1 MKNPE
6 MRTKTLVRAALL
18 LAIGMVLPFL
28 TAQNPD
34 LGNAL
39 LPMHFPVMLCGY
51 LCGGWYGLAVGAI
64 LPFLRSVC
72 FGMPSPMYPRAV
84 WMAVELACYGAV
96 TGFLYNGFFE
106 QFRKKLWWLY
116 TSLLSAIVVGRI
128 LYGIVK
134 WALLLESKNP
144 LTFGVFVSGAV
155 VEAIPGIVLQLVL
168 VPVIV
173 KAIETWESRSV

>member
-1 MKNPE
+1 
-6 MRTKTLVRAALL
+6 MRTPDMKSRALVRAALL
-18 LAIGMVLPFL
+18 LAVGMVLPFL

-39 LPMHFPVMLCGY
+39 LPMHLPVMLCGY

-64 LPFLRSVC
+64 VPFLRSVC

-84 WMAVELACYGAV
+84 WMAVELATYGAV
-96 TGFLYNGFFE
+96 TGFLYKGFFK
-106 QFRKKLWWLY
+106 KKLWWLY
-116 TSLLSAIVVGRI
+116 GSLLSAMVAGRL

-144 LTFGVFVSGAV
+144 LTMEVFVAGAV
-155 VEAIPGIVLQLVL
+155 VEALPGIVLQLVL

-173 KAIETWESRSV
+173 RAIETWEDKGL

>member
-1 MKNPE
+1 MKNPDL
-6 MRTKTLVRAALL
+6 KIKKLVRAALL
-18 LAIGMVLPFL
+18 LAVGMVLPFL
-28 TAQNPD
+28 TMQNAD

-39 LPMHFPVMLCGY
+39 LPMHLPVMLCGY

-84 WMAVELACYGAV
+84 WMAVELATYGAV
-96 TGFLYNGFFE
+96 TGFLYKGFFK
-106 QFRKKLWWLY
+106 KKLWWLY
-116 TSLLSAIVVGRI
+116 GSLLSAMVAGRI

-144 LTFGVFVSGAV
+144 LTMEVFIAGAV
-155 VEAIPGIVLQLVL
+155 VEALPGIVLQLVL

-173 KAIETWESRSV
+173 KAIEKWENRGA

>member
-1 MKNPE
+1 
-6 MRTKTLVRAALL
+6 MRTPDMKSRTLVRAALL
-18 LAIGMVLPFL
+18 LAVGMVLPFL

-39 LPMHFPVMLCGY
+39 LPMHLPVMLCGY

-64 LPFLRSVC
+64 VPFLRSVC

-84 WMAVELACYGAV
+84 WMAVELATYGAV
-96 TGFLYNGFFE
+96 TGFLYKGFFK
-106 QFRKKLWWLY
+106 KKLWWLY
-116 TSLLSAIVVGRI
+116 GSLLSAMVAGRI

-144 LTFGVFVSGAV
+144 LTMEVFVAGAV
-155 VEAIPGIVLQLVL
+155 VEALPGIVLQLVL

-173 KAIETWESRSV
+173 RAIETWENKGL

>member
-1 MKNPE
+1 
-6 MRTKTLVRAALL
+6 MRTPDMKSRALVRAALL
-18 LAIGMVLPFL
+18 LAVGMVLPFL

-39 LPMHFPVMLCGY
+39 LPMHLPVMLCGY

-64 LPFLRSVC
+64 VPFLRSVC

-84 WMAVELACYGAV
+84 WMAVELATYGAV
-96 TGFLYNGFFE
+96 TGFLYKGVFK
-106 QFRKKLWWLY
+106 KKLWWLY
-116 TSLLSAIVVGRI
+116 GSLLSAMVAGRL

-144 LTFGVFVSGAV
+144 LTMEVFVAGAV
-155 VEAIPGIVLQLVL
+155 VEALPGIVLQLVL

-173 KAIETWESRSV
+173 RAIETWEDKGL